1 MNPWLNLLLQIAV
14 PVLKTLVYA
23 GTSNLLTCLQEELNK
38 EQQQQ
43 KKLVLDRLGINS
55 ANFQEQITTFTYD
68 RAIEVQDLSTDV
80 NRAIDEAD
88 LDFQQQRFQREKA
101 WQQQL
106 NAQKRE
112 NLWQLAAY
120 QRETALLLP
129 EVQKTLEY
137 WPLRLFPSQLLETS
151 PSDRPLPVKVLLAP
165 PQILCDRF
173 DDAIAAKTADIESSL
188 AQGLREFFARHYSL
202 HSQIR
207 PVEFLGGVWQNHNFK
222 GESTI
227 KALFG
232 VLKFQPTLV
241 LESEINGNN
250 LNFRIAYWSL
260 GQDQYC
266 YQTIFTFSY
275 QEFLE
280 DSVKTRAL
288 QWKKTKDK
296 LLALGK
302 DGETIAR
309 LGGDNEI
316 NLLILE
322 EIEELQQAGIDIED
336 LNFQYQFGDRD
347 FENLNRFLTLCHS
360 LMAGWIADIH
370 YLIHYDVSP
379 ILPEFL
385 TNLAEEISTQKFLPE
400 AIRTTIS
407 IYQEVLQALA
417 KERPYWLPELVLKLA
432 QSLLNL
438 PDRNLAREQL
448 EFSLKLWL
456 QQRQLSSLS
465 SFTDLETIKLVLTTQ
480 EREYLTTLQ
489 DSFTLI
495 EEESNLTLVQ
505 NLLRIATESQEKPLN
520 RKVNFSLVRTIT
532 EISESAISLTIDRE
546 SNLLISSKCGVTKL
560 DRLTNWQEITKPETL
575 FCTHPIAA
583 EEISTLAISPDG
595 TTLAISEMPEAA
607 LRLGRTQQRSYL
619 QIFDLKTG
627 KLQKILFGHKKQIDV
642 LAFSPDGQF
651 IASGSHKIKLWNLQT
666 GEAFQTIFGHKQWIC
681 SLAISNDGET
691 LVSGSEDKTVRIW
704 NLRTGELLHTLTG
717 HQGSVNTVAIS
728 PDRQTILSGSED
740 STTALWD
747 LNSGKLLH
755 TFTSHTK
762 AISAIVF
769 TPDGQHF
776 ISASEDKTI
785 KIWHLHQREL
795 VQTLDNLPE
804 TVSSLA
810 MSSDGQ
816 MLTSS
821 SKDKTIQIWLVE
833 RSKIL

>member
-1 MNPWLNLLLQIAV
+1 
-14 PVLKTLVYA
+14 
-23 GTSNLLTCLQEELNK
+23 
-38 EQQQQ
+38 
-43 KKLVLDRLGINS
+43 
-55 ANFQEQITTFTYD
+55 
-68 RAIEVQDLSTDV
+68 
-80 NRAIDEAD
+80 
-88 LDFQQQRFQREKA
+88 
-101 WQQQL
+101 
-106 NAQKRE
+106 
-112 NLWQLAAY
+112 
-120 QRETALLLP
+120 
-129 EVQKTLEY
+129 
-137 WPLRLFPSQLLETS
+137 
-151 PSDRPLPVKVLLAP
+151 
-165 PQILCDRF
+165 
-173 DDAIAAKTADIESSL
+173 
-188 AQGLREFFARHYSL
+188 
-202 HSQIR
+202 
-207 PVEFLGGVWQNHNFK
+207 
-222 GESTI
+222 
-227 KALFG
+227 
-232 VLKFQPTLV
+232 
-241 LESEINGNN
+241 
-250 LNFRIAYWSL
+250 
-260 GQDQYC
+260 
-266 YQTIFTFSY
+266 
-275 QEFLE
+275 
-280 DSVKTRAL
+280 
-288 QWKKTKDK
+288 
-296 LLALGK
+296 
-302 DGETIAR
+302 
-309 LGGDNEI
+309 
-316 NLLILE
+316 
-322 EIEELQQAGIDIED
+322 
-336 LNFQYQFGDRD
+336 
-347 FENLNRFLTLCHS
+347 
-360 LMAGWIADIH
+360 MAGWIADIH

-432 QSLLNL
+432 QSLLKL
-438 PDRNLAREQL
+438 PDRTLAREQL